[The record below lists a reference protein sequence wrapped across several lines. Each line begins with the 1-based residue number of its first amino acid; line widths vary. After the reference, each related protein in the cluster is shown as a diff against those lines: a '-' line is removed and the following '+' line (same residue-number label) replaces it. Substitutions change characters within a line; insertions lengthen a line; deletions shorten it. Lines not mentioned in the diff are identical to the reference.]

1 MPNNL
6 QISTAIPL
14 SKKTPNTKESLV
26 KVMTGNTREHIVIT
40 EKQFNSEKTN
50 NFPSEMHYNNM
61 PTSNPKTLT
70 NNGEKDLLN
79 KKKSAKVRTIDLVNA
94 SKVTLDSDILNKQ
107 IKYKKIIN
115 LNPNDNY
122 LGENKGNIDNSN
134 NRIKDKSSKISKNMH
149 GFMPQYN

>member
-1 MPNNL
+1 LPNNL
-6 QISTAIPL
+6 QISTTVPL

-50 NFPSEMHYNNM
+50 NFPSEMYYNNL

-94 SKVTLDSDILNKQ
+94 SKATLDSDILNKQ

-122 LGENKGNIDNSN
+122 LGENKGNVDNSN